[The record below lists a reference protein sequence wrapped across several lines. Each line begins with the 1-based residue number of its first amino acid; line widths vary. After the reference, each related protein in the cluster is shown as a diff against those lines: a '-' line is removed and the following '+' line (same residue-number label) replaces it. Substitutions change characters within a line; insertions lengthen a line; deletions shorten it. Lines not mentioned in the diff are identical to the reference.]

1 MIRRHDCG
9 IMLDGIGMETILC
22 QYISP
27 KCPSGNEI
35 VECNQKKLQTAL
47 CKNRGKLSGGGG
59 EINKFASENVSAARN
74 SFLLLLAV

>member
-1 MIRRHDCG
+1 MKDSKINFR
-9 IMLDGIGMETILC
+9 L
-22 QYISP
+22 P
-27 KCPSGNEI
+27 
-35 VECNQKKLQTAL
+35 TAL